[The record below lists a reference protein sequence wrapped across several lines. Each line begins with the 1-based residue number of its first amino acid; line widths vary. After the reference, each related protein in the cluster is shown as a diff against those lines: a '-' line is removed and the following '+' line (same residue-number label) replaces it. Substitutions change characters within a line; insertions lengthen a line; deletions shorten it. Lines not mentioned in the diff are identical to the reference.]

1 MNTENTI
8 NTEITSQELI
18 EIYKGIEIYTHPKPS
33 LSSRYLVF
41 VINGVRYSSCNISL
55 AKNFITRTLNK
66 INKKK

>member
-1 MNTENTI
+1 MNTQNAI

-33 LSSRYLVF
+33 LSSKYKVF
-41 VINGVRYSSCNISL
+41 VINGVQYSSCTIKK

-66 INKKK
+66 IK